1 MYKTLKVKE
10 FNNYDSIVIEK
21 ESLEALRKG
30 LDATHSIVK
39 LHAAPIN
46 HLDILKLS
54 GGFLPVKVPFTPGSE
69 GSGIIVESQNKALIG
84 KKVSFL
90 TAVGSWSEYQ
100 LVSED
105 NFLVLPE
112 DADLDSAACG
122 YVNPFAAMGL
132 LHKALKYNAKG
143 IVNLAATSALG
154 KMINDLAHEH
164 GINCLN
170 VIRGNQ
176 ARVEA
181 IKAQY

>member
-1 MYKTLKVKE
+1 
-10 FNNYDSIVIEK
+10 
-21 ESLEALRKG
+21 
-30 LDATHSIVK
+30 
-39 LHAAPIN
+39 
-46 HLDILKLS
+46 
-54 GGFLPVKVPFTPGSE
+54 
-69 GSGIIVESQNKALIG
+69 
-84 KKVSFL
+84 
-90 TAVGSWSEYQ
+90 
-100 LVSED
+100 
-105 NFLVLPE
+105 LVLPE

-181 IKAQY
+181 IKT